1 MRKQSGFTLVEISI
15 VLVIIGLLLGGVL
28 KGQELIN
35 SAKVKNFAMDFRNI
49 PVLVYAYQDKF
60 RALPGDDAGAKA
72 HLGNA
77 ATQIPG
83 STVGNGVLNGNWYDG
98 ASDLATSETVAFWE
112 HVRLANLAA
121 GPLPIVTNADLPNN
135 ANTGRI
141 GIESGSSANAYIAG
155 MSGSFVVCSANILG
169 KFAKQIDVMMD
180 DGNPYTGSFRA
191 VPGSPTARN
200 NVPHCAVVGTPAGCS
215 QAVDEGEPYTVC
227 MAF

>member
-35 SAKVKNFAMDFRNI
+35 SARVKNFATDFRNI

-60 RALPGDDAGAKA
+60 RALPGDDTGAIA
-72 HLGNA
+72 HLGSA
-77 ATQIPG
+77 ATQIPPG
-83 STVGNGVLNGNWYDG
+83 STGNGVLNGNWYDD
-98 ASDLATSETVAFWE
+98 ASLLATSETVAFWE

-121 GPLPIVTNADLPNN
+121 GPLPIVSNADLPRN

-141 GIESGSSANAYIAG
+141 GIESGSSTNAYISG

-169 KFAKQIDVMMD
+169 QFAKQLDVMMD
-180 DGNPYTGSFRA
+180 DGNPYTGSLRA
-191 VPGSPTARN
+191 VPGSPTTRN
-200 NVPHCAVVGTPAGCS
+200 NIPHCAVVGTPSACS
-215 QAVDEGEPYTVC
+215 QAVDDGGNYTVC
-227 MAF
+227 MSF